1 MSEQALSE
9 LLVVLDR
16 GSRGTLRA
24 QLSAA
29 LREAVVSGRL
39 ADGTRLPPSRVLA
52 AQLGISR
59 GVVVAAY
66 EQLALAG
73 YLVARPGMGTVVSS
87 GALVTDA
94 AIDFVPAHLPRPRE
108 PRWNMHPTWPD
119 VSAFPRGDWLAATQ
133 RVLAGMPS
141 DAWGYGDPRGAIEL
155 REALA
160 RRVARTRA
168 CHTAPECLVI
178 TNGSRQAHHLVLRLL
193 AQLGGRRVAV
203 EDPGWVMQRLATAD
217 AGMQAVPVAIDE
229 LGMRVQELGDLDVQ
243 AAVLT
248 PAHQFPT
255 GVTLAPSRRA
265 VLLDWAQIADA
276 VIVEDDYDADFR
288 YDGDPLPSLQS
299 IDPERVITIGSLSK
313 TFAPA
318 VRLGWILVPRALAAA
333 AARLKERMDNGSPLV
348 EQLVVAEL
356 EASGRLDRHMR
367 RMARSY
373 AARRAALVVAIER
386 ELPDVRVRGIAAGL
400 HAIAELAGD
409 VAEQAVV
416 DAARARGI
424 ALEGVAAY
432 RVVTAPTPAMLA
444 LGYANVSEPAI
455 AHAIAALA
463 ESIASVRT
471 R

>member
-16 GSRGTLRA
+16 ASRVTLRA

-52 AQLGISR
+52 AQLGVAR

-66 EQLALAG
+66 EQLTMSG
-73 YLVARPGMGTVVSS
+73 YLIARPGMGTVVSS
-87 GALVTDA
+87 GALVPEGD
-94 AIDFVPAHLPRPRE
+94 IDFVPAYLPRPRE

-119 VSAFPRGDWLAATQ
+119 VSAFPRADWLAAVQ
-133 RVLAGMPS
+133 RVLSRMPS
-141 DAWGYGDPRGAIEL
+141 EAWGYGDPRGAVEL

-168 CHTAPECLVI
+168 CHAAPECIVV

-193 AQLGGRRVAV
+193 AERGGRRVAV

-217 AGMQAVPVAIDE
+217 AGMEAVPVAIDE
-229 LGMRVQELGDLDVQ
+229 LGMRVQRLRDLDVQ
-243 AAVLT
+243 AAILT

-255 GVTLAPSRRA
+255 GVTLAPARRTA
-265 VLLDWAQIADA
+265 LLDWAKDSGAM
-276 VIVEDDYDADFR
+276 IVEDDYDADFR
-288 YDGDPLPSLQS
+288 YDGEPLPALQS
-299 IDPERVITIGSLSK
+299 LDPERVITIGSLSK

-318 VRLGWILVPRALAAA
+318 LRIGWILAPRELAAA
-333 AARLKERMDNGSPLV
+333 AARLKERMDNGSPLL

-356 EASGRLDRHMR
+356 ETSGRLDRHMR
-367 RMARSY
+367 RMARTY
-373 AARRAALVVAIER
+373 AARRATLALTLER
-386 ELPDVRVRGIAAGL
+386 ALPDVRVRGIAAGL
-400 HAIAELAGD
+400 HAIAELPGD
-409 VAEQAVV
+409 VGEQAVV
-416 DAARARGI
+416 DEARARGL
-424 ALEGVAAY
+424 ALEGVSSY
-432 RVVTAPTPAMLA
+432 RVVSAPAPAMLA

-455 AHAIAALA
+455 VRAIATLA
-463 ESIASVRT
+463 EAIARVRT
-471 R
+471 G

>member
-16 GSRGTLRA
+16 ESRGTLRA

-29 LREAVVSGRL
+29 LRQAVVSGRL

-52 AQLGISR
+52 EQLGVSR

-66 EQLALAG
+66 EQLSLAG
-73 YLVARPGMGTVVSS
+73 YLVARPGMGTVVTS
-87 GALVTDA
+87 GAIA
-94 AIDFVPAHLPRPRE
+94 PEAEIDFVPAYLPTPRE

-119 VSAFPRGDWLAATQ
+119 VSAFPRADWLAAVQ
-133 RVLAGMPS
+133 RVLAVMPN
-141 DAWGYGDPRGAIEL
+141 DAWGYGDPRGAVEL

-160 RRVARTRA
+160 RRAARTRA
-168 CHTAPECLVI
+168 CHAAPECIVI
-178 TNGSRQAHHLVLRLL
+178 TNGSRQAHQLVLRLL
-193 AQLGGRRVAV
+193 AELGGRRVAV
-203 EDPGWVMQRLATAD
+203 EDPGWVMQRLSTAD
-217 AGMQAVPVAIDE
+217 AGMEAVPVAIDD

-243 AAVLT
+243 AAILT

-265 VLLDWAQIADA
+265 ALLDWAQNADA

-288 YDGDPLPSLQS
+288 YDGDPLPALQS
-299 IDPERVITIGSLSK
+299 SNPERVITIGSLSK

-318 VRLGWILVPRALAAA
+318 IRLGWIVVPRELAAD

-373 AARRAALVVAIER
+373 ASRRAALAATVER
-386 ELPDVRVRGIAAGL
+386 ELPGVRVRGIAAGL
-400 HAIAELAGD
+400 HAIAELPGD

-424 ALEGVAAY
+424 ALEGVGAY
-432 RVVTAPTPAMLA
+432 RVVTAPRPAMLA

-455 AHAIAALA
+455 ARAIAALA
-463 ESIASVRT
+463 EALGSVGCG
-471 R
+471 

>member
-9 LLVVLDR
+9 LLVALDR
-16 GSRGTLRA
+16 ESRGTLRA

-52 AQLGISR
+52 QQLGVSR

-66 EQLALAG
+66 EQLTLAG
-73 YLVARPGMGTVVSS
+73 YLVARTGVGTVVTS
-87 GALVTDA
+87 GEIVSEAD
-94 AIDFVPAHLPRPRE
+94 IGFVPAYLPTPRE

-119 VSAFPRGDWLAATQ
+119 VSAFPRADWLAAVQ
-133 RVLAGMPS
+133 RVLARMPS
-141 DAWGYGDPRGAIEL
+141 EAWGYGDPRGAPEL

-160 RRVARTRA
+160 RRIARTRA
-168 CHTAPECLVI
+168 CQAAPECIVV

-193 AQLGGRRVAV
+193 AERGARRVAV
-203 EDPGWVMQRLATAD
+203 EDPGWVMQRLSTAD
-217 AGMQAVPVAIDE
+217 AGMEAVPVAIDE
-229 LGMRVQELGDLDVQ
+229 LGMRVQDLAALDVQ
-243 AAVLT
+243 AAIVT

-265 VLLDWAQIADA
+265 ALLDWAHDVGA
-276 VIVEDDYDADFR
+276 VVVEDDYDADFR
-288 YDGDPLPSLQS
+288 YDGEPLAALQS

-318 VRLGWILVPRALAAA
+318 LRIGWILAPRELAAA
-333 AARLKERMDNGSPLV
+333 AARLKERMDNGSALL
-348 EQLVVAEL
+348 EQLVVADL
-356 EASGRLDRHMR
+356 ETSGRLDRHMR

-373 AARRAALVVAIER
+373 ATRRATLAGALAR

-400 HAIAELAGD
+400 HAVVELTAD
-409 VAEQAVV
+409 VEEQAVV
-416 DAARARGI
+416 DAARSRGI
-424 ALEGVAAY
+424 ALEGVCAY
-432 RVVTAPTPAMLA
+432 RVDSAPPPAMLA
-444 LGYANVSEPAI
+444 LGFANVAEPAI
-455 AHAIAALA
+455 GRAIATLA
-463 ESIASVRT
+463 EAIASVRT